1 MIANPI
7 PESAALTPDFIDGTI
22 SDAVREAEER
32 GIGRKELTPF
42 LLARINELSKGE
54 SLKAN
59 IEPGEE
65 QCAARSKD
73 GRRLR
78 GAEEGRQ
85 IVQEQGELPMNQQ
98 MNSYETILYEKD
110 PADKFATITINR
122 PDKMN
127 AMNKTVIREIDA
139 AVAAAVAD
147 PDVNALVITGAGR
160 AFSSGYDLQGDDF
173 DVDIDFWRVD
183 MTENA
188 EALLNIWRAPI
199 PVIASVNG
207 YALAGALELM
217 MCCDLAI
224 AADNAKFGE
233 PEVRHNS
240 GPPAL
245 MMPWLL
251 ATRDVRWLMFTGD
264 MVDAEEALRMHLI
277 NKIVPADHSRKRP
290 KTSPASWPACP
301 CLR

>member
-1 MIANPI
+1 MNP
-7 PESAALTPDFIDGTI
+7 
-22 SDAVREAEER
+22 
-32 GIGRKELTPF
+32 
-42 LLARINELSKGE
+42 
-54 SLKAN
+54 
-59 IEPGEE
+59 
-65 QCAARSKD
+65 
-73 GRRLR
+73 
-78 GAEEGRQ
+78 
-85 IVQEQGELPMNQQ
+85 Q

-110 PADKFATITINR
+110 LTDKFATITINR

-147 PDVNALVITGAGR
+147 PDVNALVITGTGR

-173 DVDIDFWRVD
+173 DVDIDFWRED

-264 MVDAEEALRMHLI
+264 MVDAQEALRMHLI
-277 NKIVPADHSRKRP
+277 NKVVPADQLKEKTENLARKLARMP
-290 KTSPASWPACP
+290 VPA
-301 CLR
+301 LRYTKASINNQQMVAGLMPSFQYNIEAIAALHVTRQGREWMANLAKMSLKEYLAFRDDPFKGLD

>member
-1 MIANPI
+1 
-7 PESAALTPDFIDGTI
+7 
-22 SDAVREAEER
+22 
-32 GIGRKELTPF
+32 
-42 LLARINELSKGE
+42 
-54 SLKAN
+54 
-59 IEPGEE
+59 
-65 QCAARSKD
+65 
-73 GRRLR
+73 
-78 GAEEGRQ
+78 
-85 IVQEQGELPMNQQ
+85 MNQQ

-110 PADKFATITINR
+110 ATDKFATITINR

-147 PDVNALVITGAGR
+147 PDVNALVITGTGR
-160 AFSSGYDLQGDDF
+160 AFSSGYDLQGGDF
-173 DVDIDFWRVD
+173 DVDIDFWRED
-183 MTENA
+183 MSENA

-277 NKIVPADHSRKRP
+277 NKVVPADQLKEKTENLARKLARMP
-290 KTSPASWPACP
+290 VPA
-301 CLR
+301 LRYTKASINNQQMVAGLMPSFQYNIEAIAALHVTRQGREWMANLAKMSLKEYLAFRDDPFKGLD